1 MAAVVVAVQVSKDNK
16 VKILL
21 VDLAV
26 LVELQILQVHQ

>member
-1 MAAVVVAVQVSKDNK
+1 MVVAVVAVQVSKDNK

-26 LVELQILQVHQ
+26 LVELQI